1 MEKKKTNVI
10 AIVTMF
16 FLFAMIA
23 FVTNLAAP
31 VGNIWKQSYSWAGMW
46 GNMMLSLI
54 HI

>member
-1 MEKKKTNVI
+1 MEKKKVNVV

-46 GNMMLSLI
+46 SSLRTRELK
-54 HI
+54 

>member
-1 MEKKKTNVI
+1 MEKKKVNVV

-31 VGNIWKQSYSWAGMW
+31 VGNIWKQSYSWERTLRVGRND
-46 GNMMLSLI
+46 G
-54 HI
+54 